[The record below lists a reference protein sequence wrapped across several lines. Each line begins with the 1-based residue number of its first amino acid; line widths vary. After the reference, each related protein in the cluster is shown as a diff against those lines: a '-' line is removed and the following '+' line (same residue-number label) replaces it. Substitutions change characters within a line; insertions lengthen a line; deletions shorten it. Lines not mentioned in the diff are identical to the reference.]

1 MTESLRVLVV
11 DDEPLAGTDLAWLLR
26 ARPDITNVEIVTSA
40 TDALRLLET
49 VTFDVIF
56 TDVRMPGFSGLD
68 LARVLA
74 RFEKSPAV
82 VFVSAY
88 EDHAVEAFEVA
99 AVDYLLKPIVPE
111 RLADSVARACRHLSS
126 TALAALTAST
136 SESTA
141 ATTAPEP
148 KVEADNDLDTIFCEV
163 AGVMRKVT
171 RAEIAYVEAS
181 RDFVRI
187 HTAHG
192 SHLVRLAISNLE
204 AAWESHGWV
213 RLHRSFL
220 APLDRISELRVGPDG
235 GWVARVGD
243 RHLPVSRRHLPT
255 VRSRLQRTSRLMRL
269 RNS

>member
-1 MTESLRVLVV
+1 MTEALRVLVV

-26 ARPDITNVEIVTSA
+26 ARSDITSVEIVTSA

-74 RFEKSPAV
+74 RFERSPAV

-111 RLADSVARACRHLSS
+111 RLADSVARARRHLSS
-126 TALAALTAST
+126 TAATAEQPT
-136 SESTA
+136 L
-141 ATTAPEP
+141 EP
-148 KVEADNDLDTIFCEV
+148 KMDSANDLDTIFCEV

-187 HTAHG
+187 HTTHG

-255 VRSRLQRTSRLMRL
+255 VRSRLQRTSRLMRM

>member
-26 ARPDITNVEIVTSA
+26 SRPDITSVEIVTSA

-88 EDHAVEAFEVA
+88 EDHALEAFEVA

-111 RLADSVARACRHLSS
+111 RLADSVARARRHLSS
-126 TALAALTAST
+126 TAPTAEPAAP
-136 SESTA
+136 
-141 ATTAPEP
+141 TTPEP
-148 KVEADNDLDTIFCEV
+148 KVEDNDLDTIFCEV

-204 AAWESHGWV
+204 ATWEGHGWV

-255 VRSRLQRTSRLMRL
+255 VRSRLQRTSRLMRM
-269 RNS
+269 RSS

>member
-1 MTESLRVLVV
+1 MTEQLRVLVV

-26 ARPDITNVEIVTSA
+26 ARPDISSVEIVTSA
-40 TDALRLLET
+40 TEALRLLET
-49 VTFDVIF
+49 AAFDVIF

-74 RFEKSPAV
+74 RFETSPAV

-88 EDHAVEAFEVA
+88 EDHALEAFEVA

-111 RLADSVARACRHLSS
+111 RLADSVARARRHLS
-126 TALAALTAST
+126 TTVEPAAPT
-136 SESTA
+136 
-141 ATTAPEP
+141 PEP
-148 KVEADNDLDTIFCEV
+148 KQEPADDLDIIFCEV
-163 AGVMRKVT
+163 AGVTRKVT

-187 HTAHG
+187 HTVHG

-255 VRSRLQRTSRLMRL
+255 VRSRLQRTSRLMRM

>member
-1 MTESLRVLVV
+1 MTELLRVLVV

-26 ARPDITNVEIVTSA
+26 ARPDITSVEIVTSA

-111 RLADSVARACRHLSS
+111 RLADSVARARRHLSS
-126 TALAALTAST
+126 MADQPPST
-136 SESTA
+136 TPP
-141 ATTAPEP
+141 APEP
-148 KVEADNDLDTIFCEV
+148 KAEPADDLDTIFCEV

-171 RAEIAYVEAS
+171 RSEIAYVEAS

-204 AAWESHGWV
+204 AAWEGHGWV

-269 RNS
+269 RSS

>member
-1 MTESLRVLVV
+1 MTEVLRVLVV

-26 ARPDITNVEIVTSA
+26 ARPDITSVEIVTSA

-74 RFEKSPAV
+74 RFERSPAV

-111 RLADSVARACRHLSS
+111 RLADSVARARRHLS
-126 TALAALTAST
+126 A
-136 SESTA
+136 TA
-141 ATTAPEP
+141 ATTATTATTEAATAAAPEP
-148 KVEADNDLDTIFCEV
+148 KAEPADDLDTIFCEV

-171 RAEIAYVEAS
+171 RSEIAYVEAS

-204 AAWESHGWV
+204 AAWEGHGWV

-255 VRSRLQRTSRLMRL
+255 VRSRLQRTSRLMRM
-269 RNS
+269 RSS

>member
-1 MTESLRVLVV
+1 MTEALRVLVV

-26 ARPDITNVEIVTSA
+26 SRPDIISVEIVTSA

-74 RFEKSPAV
+74 RFETSPAV

-111 RLADSVARACRHLSS
+111 RLADSVARVHRQIS
-126 TALAALTAST
+126 ST
-136 SESTA
+136 SEA
-141 ATTAPEP
+141 AAPRTSATPEP
-148 KVEADNDLDTIFCEV
+148 NIGTDNDLDTIFCEV

-204 AAWESHGWV
+204 AAWEGHGWV

-255 VRSRLQRTSRLMRL
+255 VRSRLQRTSRLMRM

>member
-1 MTESLRVLVV
+1 MTTGEALRVLVV

-26 ARPDITNVEIVTSA
+26 ARADIASVEIVTSA
-40 TDALRLLET
+40 TDALRLLDSA
-49 VTFDVIF
+49 TFDAIF

-74 RFEKSPAV
+74 RFEHGPAV

-111 RLADSVARACRHLSS
+111 RLADSVARVGRHL
-126 TALAALTAST
+126 AAAS
-136 SESTA
+136 A
-141 ATTAPEP
+141 EP
-148 KVEADNDLDTIFCEV
+148 VQQPVAEAEQPSNDLDTIFCEV

-192 SHLVRLAISNLE
+192 SHLVRLAISNLD

-255 VRSRLQRTSRLMRL
+255 VRSRLQRNQRLMRL
-269 RNS
+269 RTS

>member
-1 MTESLRVLVV
+1 MTEPLRVLLV

-26 ARPDITNVEIVTSA
+26 ALPDISTVEIVTSA

-49 VTFDVIF
+49 DTFDVIF

-74 RFEKSPAV
+74 RFETSPAV

-88 EDHAVEAFEVA
+88 EDHALEAFEVA
-99 AVDYLLKPIVPE
+99 AVDYLLKPIAPE
-111 RLADSVARACRHLSS
+111 RLTDSVARARRHLS
-126 TALAALTAST
+126 
-136 SESTA
+136 
-141 ATTAPEP
+141 TTAEP
-148 KVEADNDLDTIFCEV
+148 ATPAAEPPRESADDLDTIFCEV

-171 RAEIAYVEAS
+171 RSEIAYVEAS

-187 HTAHG
+187 HTVHG

-255 VRSRLQRTSRLMRL
+255 VRSRLQRTSRLMRM
-269 RNS
+269 RGT